1 MQSCLLPD
9 RPGVPSILGR
19 SLCACQRR
27 NRNRAL
33 RTEITAKRLRAAWH
47 LSALNHSSWY
57 ARPNVQI
64 NFATGDFRM
73 GNRRSASNRTHGHG

>member
-1 MQSCLLPD
+1 MQSCLLPE

-27 NRNRAL
+27 NRNRTL
-33 RTEITAKRLRAAWH
+33 RTEITAKPLRAAWH

-57 ARPNVQI
+57 ARHDAQI
-64 NFATGDFRM
+64 NFATGAISEWAIA
-73 GNRRSASNRTHGHG
+73 GHRTQGHG